1 MTDQSAPTPAMP
13 GDQLDAAS
21 MTRAASILLNQATDV
36 ARRLGLATKQS
47 IIDELLRQHE
57 KLVAAA
63 ITLNSGAI
71 DLLAGEAKVEGK
83 DIADLIAK
91 ANDTLKKIASIKR
104 ALGILDSLLTFVVAV
119 LTGSGTAIVA
129 GAIQLNSDLK
139 ATNQG

>member
-1 MTDQSAPTPAMP
+1 MTDQTAPIPAMP

-21 MTRAASILLNQATDV
+21 MTRAASILLIQATDV

-47 IIDELLRQHE
+47 VIDELLRQHE

-83 DIADLIAK
+83 DIADLIVK

-104 ALGILDSLLTFVVAV
+104 ALGILDSLLTFVAAV
-119 LTGSGTAIVA
+119 LTGSGSAIVA
-129 GAIQLNSDLK
+129 GAIQLNSNLK
-139 ATNQG
+139 PTNQD

>member
-1 MTDQSAPTPAMP
+1 MTDQTAPIPAMP
-13 GDQLDAAS
+13 GGQLDAAS
-21 MTRAASILLNQATDV
+21 MTRAASILLDQANDV

-47 IIDELLRQHE
+47 VIDELLRQHE

-91 ANDTLKKIASIKR
+91 ANATLKKIASIKR
-104 ALGILDSLLTFVVAV
+104 ALGVLDSLLAFVAAV
-119 LTGSGTAIVA
+119 LTGSGTKIVA
-129 GAIQLNSDLK
+129 GAIQLNSSLK
-139 ATNQG
+139 ATNQD